1 MVALEAAAMRTP
13 VVAFPAGGLAD
24 SGLAACVPA
33 GDVGALVRDS
43 LALAVDSV
51 RRTERL
57 ELAAQSLN
65 SRFGPSQHGQM
76 LKEIYGQ
83 ALGD

>member
-1 MVALEAAAMRTP
+1 MVALEAAAMGTP

-33 GDVGALVRDS
+33 GDAGALVRLS
-43 LALAVDSV
+43 LALAADSV

-57 ELAAQSLN
+57 ETAAQRLT
-65 SRFGPSQHGQM
+65 SRFGPRLH
-76 LKEIYGQ
+76 GQ
-83 ALGD
+83 ALQGIYRHVCGD